1 MDREPNSGMM
11 PRQCQYAT
19 MGPQNPRKLEDVL
32 ADLRSKISLDFT
44 SALRCHGK
52 QWSFASSCIESAA
65 LSMIGQA
72 ALRLCLPPWDEWPL
86 PSLFSTLPCLPF
98 PRQACLPE
106 SWMLPSP
113 ATPTPPLLLS
123 SSILLPGL
131 FSRSSITPPFC
142 KNPAGIGWWSQQL
155 VGICICPDFFSFFYL
170 VAEGQGKCKALF
182 HCSLLLWREH
192 VCRSR
197 RLPAEVVVGFSARFA
212 CEKYGPV
219 K

>member
-44 SALRCHGK
+44 SALRCHRK

-65 LSMIGQA
+65 LSMFGQA

-98 PRQACLPE
+98 SRQACSPE
-106 SWMLPSP
+106 SECLPLLRQRYHCIFP
-113 ATPTPPLLLS
+113 ATL
-123 SSILLPGL
+123 LLPGL
-131 FSRSSITPPFC
+131 FSRSRITPLSAKIRHWMMIAAARWNLHLP
-142 KNPAGIGWWSQQL
+142 W
-155 VGICICPDFFSFFYL
+155 FFFVFL
-170 VAEGQGKCKALF
+170 
-182 HCSLLLWREH
+182 
-192 VCRSR
+192 
-197 RLPAEVVVGFSARFA
+197 
-212 CEKYGPV
+212 
-219 K
+219 